1 MGDISNYYRMDISNY
16 YRIRA
21 VDPDAVEIVKIKI
34 CSVNIRQSDIDSL
47 YHALNTYVV
56 QLLILVRFK
65 DTQKEKW
72 CFVGKG
78 AFINQLR
85 LTEKIIDLFAFINRN
100 QTK

>member
-1 MGDISNYYRMDISNY
+1 MRDNGNY

-21 VDPDAVEIVKIKI
+21 VDPDEVEIVKIKI
-34 CSVNIRQSDIDSL
+34 RSVNIQQSDIDSL

-65 DTQKEKW
+65 DTQREKW
-72 CFVGKG
+72 CFVGEG
-78 AFINQLR
+78 AVIIQLR
-85 LTEKIIDLFAFINRN
+85 LTEKIIDLFAFINRS